1 MSDTQTNTNCPVFST
16 PVIDTIGAQVRLRQ
30 GENVNDIGFLTRISK
45 EDFEGL
51 HKNRIVYRMGILLVK
66 GKIQT
71 KLTLKNT
78 DPGHQLDTEQVIP
91 FARIDQN
98 NGISDLANED
108 DCLFRTILTDV
119 PDDSTDTVTIR
130 PYMIYKDGK
139 GRNCRPVTHY
149 GNQIQLNLS
158 LGK

>member
-1 MSDTQTNTNCPVFST
+1 MSDIQNNANCPVFSV

-30 GENVNDIGFLTRISK
+30 GEDVNDIGFLTRISR

-51 HKNRIVYRMGILLVK
+51 HKDRVVYRMGILLVK

-78 DPGHQLDTEQVIP
+78 DPGKQLDTAQVIP
-91 FARIDQN
+91 FSRIDQN
-98 NGISDLANED
+98 EGISDLANED
-108 DCLFRTILTDV
+108 DYLFRTILTDV
-119 PDDSTDTVTIR
+119 PGSSTDTVTIR
-130 PYMIYKDGK
+130 PYMIYKDGR
-139 GRNCRPVTHY
+139 GRNCRPETHY

-158 LGK
+158 VGK